1 MGAAGSRHADRAGR
15 PQMENAMTATSAA
28 ATTAGTLTRTATLV
42 VLGASSRLT
51 EAARILHNGDHA
63 SALRV
68 VLISTASDPAPD
80 VPSDLDLVA
89 IGGLRPEYVNNAI
102 AGVRLSS
109 LPTVVWWRGGRPEAL
124 DGVGTLADRVVL
136 DAEEPGLLWAR
147 LSSLFEQTAFTDLRW
162 TRLTRWRA
170 AMAHFFDLPQVRQAA
185 SAFEH
190 LTICGSDHYQCGL
203 FAGWLDSSLGWKRRI
218 VPRVQSGDAPLESV
232 SLGGGGAELEL
243 KLLPGD
249 CLDAQVRLAAHT
261 LASRVV
267 SLGDQSLHTLMSE
280 ELRVRS
286 RDLAF
291 ERAVVSTL
299 AT

>member
-1 MGAAGSRHADRAGR
+1 MEDAVSASSLARAKSATVVVVGSSARLIEAAGALSGEGD
-15 PQMENAMTATSAA
+15 S
-28 ATTAGTLTRTATLV
+28 
-42 VLGASSRLT
+42 GAVM
-51 EAARILHNGDHA
+51 
-63 SALRV
+63 V
-68 VLISTASDPAPD
+68 VLIATDSQPAPAVESQPD
-80 VPSDLDLVA
+80 VIS

-136 DAEEPGLLWAR
+136 DAEEPGLLWTR
-147 LSSLFEQTAFTDLRW
+147 LPSLFEQTAFTDLRW
-162 TRLTRWRA
+162 TRLTRWRS
-170 AMAHFFDLPQVRQAA
+170 AMAHFFDLPQVRQAE
-185 SAFEH
+185 SAFDH
-190 LTICGSDHYQCGL
+190 LTIGGSDRYQCGL
-203 FAGWLDSSLGWKRRI
+203 FAGWLDSSLGWNRRI
-218 VPRVQSGDAPLESV
+218 VPRVLSGNAPLESV

-249 CLDAQVRLAAHT
+249 CLDAQVRLATHT

-299 AT
+299 ATQPS

>member
-1 MGAAGSRHADRAGR
+1 MEDVVTVSSPARAKSATVVVVGPSARLIEAAGALSGEGD
-15 PQMENAMTATSAA
+15 S
-28 ATTAGTLTRTATLV
+28 
-42 VLGASSRLT
+42 GAVM
-51 EAARILHNGDHA
+51 
-63 SALRV
+63 V
-68 VLISTASDPAPD
+68 VLIATESQPAPAVESQPD
-80 VPSDLDLVA
+80 VIS

>member
-1 MGAAGSRHADRAGR
+1 MAGDGGRCDRLITRTRAVPPPSSSSGQSARLIEAAGALSGEGDAGAV
-15 PQMENAMTATSAA
+15 M
-28 ATTAGTLTRTATLV
+28 
-42 VLGASSRLT
+42 
-51 EAARILHNGDHA
+51 
-63 SALRV
+63 V
-68 VLISTASDPAPD
+68 VLIATESQPAPAVESQPD
-80 VPSDLDLVA
+80 VIA

-124 DGVGTLADRVVL
+124 DGVATLADRVVL

-147 LSSLFEQTAFTDLRW
+147 LPSLFEQTAFTDLRW

-185 SAFEH
+185 VGLRASHH
-190 LTICGSDHYQCGL
+190 LRQRPLPVRRCLPGGSTRRSG
-203 FAGWLDSSLGWKRRI
+203 GTRRI
-218 VPRVQSGDAPLESV
+218 VPRSCRRRAPLESV

-243 KLLPGD
+243 NSCPAD
-249 CLDAQVRLAAHT
+249 CLDAAGPPGATHT

-267 SLGDQSLHTLMSE
+267 SLGDQSLHTLMAE

-291 ERAVVSTL
+291 ERALVSTL
-299 AT
+299 AA

>member
-1 MGAAGSRHADRAGR
+1 MEDVVTVSSPARAKSATVVVVGSSARLIEAAGALSGEGD
-15 PQMENAMTATSAA
+15 S
-28 ATTAGTLTRTATLV
+28 
-42 VLGASSRLT
+42 GAVM
-51 EAARILHNGDHA
+51 
-63 SALRV
+63 V
-68 VLISTASDPAPD
+68 VLIATESQPAPAVESQPD
-80 VPSDLDLVA
+80 VIS

-136 DAEEPGLLWAR
+136 DAEEPGLLWTR

-190 LTICGSDHYQCGL
+190 LTIGGSDHYQCGL

>member
-1 MGAAGSRHADRAGR
+1 
-15 PQMENAMTATSAA
+15 
-28 ATTAGTLTRTATLV
+28 
-42 VLGASSRLT
+42 
-51 EAARILHNGDHA
+51 
-63 SALRV
+63 
-68 VLISTASDPAPD
+68 
-80 VPSDLDLVA
+80 
-89 IGGLRPEYVNNAI
+89 
-102 AGVRLSS
+102 
-109 LPTVVWWRGGRPEAL
+109 
-124 DGVGTLADRVVL
+124 VL
-136 DAEEPGLLWAR
+136 DVEEPGLLWAR

>member
-1 MGAAGSRHADRAGR
+1 MEDVVTVSSPARAKSATVVVVGPSARLIEAAGALSGEGD
-15 PQMENAMTATSAA
+15 S
-28 ATTAGTLTRTATLV
+28 
-42 VLGASSRLT
+42 GAVM
-51 EAARILHNGDHA
+51 
-63 SALRV
+63 V
-68 VLISTASDPAPD
+68 VLIATESQPAPAVESQPD
-80 VPSDLDLVA
+80 VIS

-147 LSSLFEQTAFTDLRW
+147 LPSLFEQTAFTDLRW
-162 TRLTRWRA
+162 TRLTLWRA

-203 FAGWLDSSLGWKRRI
+203 FAGWLDSSLGWNRRI

-249 CLDAQVRLAAHT
+249 CLDAQVRLAAHA